1 MAQPPFPPQHQPQF
15 QPQAPAPQCYRHPG
29 RVTYI
34 NCQRCGRPICPE
46 CMIPA
51 AVGYQC
57 PECVAEGARTTRQNQ
72 GPYGGTR
79 SRNPA
84 VTSIVI
90 IVINAAVWALLLL
103 TGGSAS
109 PWFLRLGL
117 RATGSCVPTDNPGQF
132 FPGATADACASLGSA
147 ATWMPGVADG
157 AWWQLVTSAFTHLD
171 VAHIG
176 FNMLALW
183 FLGPQLER
191 VVGRARFLALYLLSA
206 LAGSATVMWLSGPQT
221 ITFGASGA
229 VFGLM
234 GALIVLVMKVRGN
247 LQPILIWLA
256 INVAYTFFGPGSIS
270 WQGHLGGLV
279 GGAAVAAIIA
289 YAPRNDRTR
298 VQALGLAGF
307 GVLCVVLVAARVL
320 QLA

>member
-1 MAQPPFPPQHQPQF
+1 MAQPPFQPSH
-15 QPQAPAPQCYRHPG
+15 PTAPGPAPQCYRHPG

-51 AVGYQC
+51 SVGFQC

-79 SRNPA
+79 SKNPA
-84 VTSIVI
+84 QTSIVLI
-90 IVINAAVWALLLL
+90 GINVAVWLLL
-103 TGGSAS
+103 TLTGGRAS

-117 RATGSCVPTDNPGQF
+117 RPTGSCVPTDNPAQF
-132 FPGATADACASLGSA
+132 FPGAGAEVCAAMGPS
-147 ATWMPGVADG
+147 ATWMPGVSDG
-157 AWWQLVTSAFTHLD
+157 AIWQLVTSAFTHLD
-171 VAHIG
+171 IAHIG

-206 LAGSATVMWLSGPQT
+206 FAGSATVMWLSGDQT
-221 ITFGASGA
+221 NTFGASGA

-234 GALIVLVMKVRGN
+234 GALIVMVLKVGGN
-247 LQPILIWLA
+247 VQPILIWLG
-256 INVAYTFFGPGSIS
+256 INVAYTFLGPGSIS
-270 WQGHLGGLV
+270 WQGHFGGLV
-279 GGAAVAAIIA
+279 GGAAVAAITA
-289 YAPRNDRTR
+289 YAPKENRTR
-298 VQALGLAGF
+298 VQLLGLVGF
-307 GVLCVVLVAARVL
+307 GVLCAVLIAVRIL
-320 QLA
+320 QLV

>member
-1 MAQPPFPPQHQPQF
+1 
-15 QPQAPAPQCYRHPG
+15 
-29 RVTYI
+29 
-34 NCQRCGRPICPE
+34 
-46 CMIPA
+46 MIPA

-84 VTSIVI
+84 VTSLVLIG
-90 IVINAAVWALLLL
+90 INAAVWAVLLL

-117 RATGSCVPTDNPGQF
+117 RPTGSCVPTDNPAQF
-132 FPGATADACASLGSA
+132 FPGAGQDACTALGPV

-157 AWWQLVTSAFTHLD
+157 AWWQLLTSAFTHLD
-171 VAHIG
+171 IAHIG

-206 LAGSATVMWLSGPQT
+206 LAGSATVMWLSGDQT

-234 GALIVLVMKVRGN
+234 GALIVLVVKVRGN
-247 LQPILIWLA
+247 VQPILLWLA
-256 INVAYTFFGPGSIS
+256 FNIAYTFLGPGSIS
-270 WQGHLGGLV
+270 WQGHFGGLV
-279 GGAAVAAIIA
+279 GGAVVAAITA
-289 YAPRNDRTR
+289 YAPRPNRTR
-298 VQALGLAGF
+298 TQVLAMAGF
-307 GVLCVVLVAARVL
+307 AVLCCVLIVARML
-320 QLA
+320 QL